1 MGQKGRQLTLGEKWK
16 YDIESYKKGGSL
28 TSAPM
33 CEICKNFIK
42 GNVFH
47 CEKYKGINEKP
58 EYVIFPKKECPE
70 FEHLNP
76 ISFKFDLKENEIVYA
91 GILGFIVGD
100 AMGVPVEF
108 CTREERKI
116 DFVNEM
122 RAYGTYHQPYGTWS
136 DDTSLTLCLL
146 ENITEGYSLDRLAE
160 KFIRYYMNG
169 YLTPFG
175 EVFDIGNATRVA
187 IEKMIQGETPEKCG
201 GNTEMDNGNGSLMRV
216 LPLAFYLKKMPPM
229 KKKKI
234 IEEVSSLTHAHSR
247 AKLACIIY
255 VEYAINLING
265 NNKSDAYGQTI
276 NFVEKYCHEDYKE
289 ELYNFRRILKGN
301 IASLR
306 EGDINSTG
314 YVVDTLEA
322 SLWAFMTTNDYKEA
336 ILKGINLGGD
346 TDTIAA
352 IIGGV
357 SGIFYGISSIP
368 NTWLQCLARNRDIYE
383 MVEKFIGRLNG
394 EN

>member
-1 MGQKGRQLTLGEKWK
+1 MEQKRRQLTLGEKWK
-16 YDIESYKKGGSL
+16 FDIECYKKGSGTL
-28 TSAPM
+28 VSAPM
-33 CEICKNFIK
+33 CEMCKYFIK

-47 CEKYKGINEKP
+47 CDKYEGINEKP
-58 EYVIFPKKECPE
+58 KYVVCPEKECPE
-70 FEHLNP
+70 FKPLNLRA
-76 ISFKFDLKENEIVYA
+76 FKFDLKETEIIYA
-91 GILGFIVGD
+91 GIFGFIVGD
-100 AMGVPVEF
+100 ALGVPVEF

-116 DFVNEM
+116 DLVKEM

-136 DDTSLTLCLL
+136 DDTSLTLCLI
-146 ENITEGYSLDRLAE
+146 ENITEGYSLERLVE
-160 KFIRYYMNG
+160 KFIRYYRNG

-216 LPLAFYLKKMPPM
+216 LPLAYYLKEMSPM

-265 NNKSDAYGQTI
+265 NNKSDAYKQTI

-289 ELYNFRRILKGN
+289 ERHNFKRILKEN

-306 EGDINSTG
+306 EENINSTG

-352 IIGGV
+352 IIGGL
-357 SGIFYGISSIP
+357 SGIYYGITSIP
-368 NTWLQCLARNRDIYE
+368 DTWLQCLARKRDIYE
-383 MVEKFIGRLNG
+383 MVEKFIGRLKG
-394 EN
+394 

>member
-1 MGQKGRQLTLGEKWK
+1 MTLVEKWNN
-16 YDIESYKKGGSL
+16 DIESYKKGGGNL

-33 CEICKNFIK
+33 CEKCKYFIK
-42 GNVFH
+42 GDVFH
-47 CEKYKGINEKP
+47 CKKYEGANEKP
-58 EYVIFPKKECPE
+58 EDVIFPKKECPE
-70 FEHLNP
+70 FKHLDP
-76 ISFKFDLKENEIVYA
+76 ISFKFDLKGNELAYA
-91 GILGFIVGD
+91 GIFGFIVAD

-116 DFVNEM
+116 DPIEEM

-160 KFIRYYMNG
+160 KFIRFYVKG
-169 YLTPFG
+169 HLTPYG
-175 EVFDIGNATRVA
+175 EVFDIGNSTRVA
-187 IEKMIQGETPEKCG
+187 IEKMIQGERLEKCG

-216 LPLAFYLKKMPPM
+216 LPLAYYLKEMPPM

-234 IEEVSSLTHAHSR
+234 IEDVSSLTHAHSR
-247 AKLACIIY
+247 SKLACIIY

-265 NNKSDAYGQTI
+265 NNKSDAYRQTI
-276 NFVEKYCHEDYKE
+276 NFIDQYCYEDYKE
-289 ELYNFRRILKGN
+289 EIYNFRRILEGN
-301 IASLR
+301 IASLM
-306 EGDINSTG
+306 EADINSTG

-357 SGIFYGISSIP
+357 AGISYGISSIP
-368 NTWLQCLARNRDIYE
+368 DTWLQCLARNREIYE
-383 MVEKFIGRLNG
+383 MIEKFIVRLNG
-394 EN
+394 